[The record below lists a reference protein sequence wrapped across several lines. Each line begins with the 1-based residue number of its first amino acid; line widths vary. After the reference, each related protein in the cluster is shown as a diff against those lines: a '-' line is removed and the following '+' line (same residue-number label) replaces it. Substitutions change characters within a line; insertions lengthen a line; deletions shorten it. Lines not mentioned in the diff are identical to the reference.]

1 MTEPLIV
8 DPDRLARASSAL
20 GFAAADIPIVAPYVP
35 AHGEDLLS
43 MAIAKGAL
51 DIELPMQALPEI
63 KRNATETAENVGA
76 AGKMYT
82 DTDREAAEKASR
94 YQFANQGSPGFG
106 AGGLPAA
113 PVAGGVAAGGG
124 AGAGIG
130 SGVGAG
136 AGSGL
141 GSGAGVAGAAASAAG
156 VPGAA
161 GQAGGLSQMMG
172 TPMQM
177 AQQAGQIPQQLAQM
191 AGSAPQGVMQGAQGA
206 VQQVT
211 QMAGQFGK
219 SSGEDGKA
227 PDLPLERAAERED
240 RPEDRPAE
248 TVG

>member
-1 MTEPLIV
+1 MTDTLIV
-8 DPDRLARASSAL
+8 DPDRLASASSAL
-20 GFAAADIPIVAPYVP
+20 GAAASQIPVVTPYAPSVGADP
-35 AHGEDLLS
+35 LS
-43 MAIAKGAL
+43 LAIAQGSSE
-51 DIELPMQALPEI
+51 IEMPMQALPAI
-63 KRNATETAENVGA
+63 KRDATETAMNVGA
-76 AGKMYT
+76 AGKMYA
-82 DTDREAAEKASR
+82 DADREAAENASR
-94 YQFANQGSPGFG
+94 LRFFTPGSPGLG
-106 AGGLPAA
+106 DGGLATA
-113 PVAGGVAAGGG
+113 PGTGAGG

-156 VPGAA
+156 VPGA

-172 TPMQM
+172 APMQM

-219 SSGEDGKA
+219 ASGDDGKGS
-227 PDLPLERAAERED
+227 DLPVDRDPARDD
-240 RPEDRPAE
+240 RPEDRPA
-248 TVG
+248 